1 MTKRVGDGMKPSQL
15 SWKWLLFGLLGV
27 LAFGTALIPELIG
40 DTSRFEDRVTAEL
53 SSRAQTESKQAST
66 AGATTASRHSIN
78 SMPIA
83 ISVPTTFGVSP

>member
-1 MTKRVGDGMKPSQL
+1 MKPSQL
-15 SWKWLLFGLLGV
+15 SWKWLLYGLLGV

-53 SSRAQTESKQAST
+53 SSWAGRAQTESKQASR

-83 ISVPTTFGVSP
+83 ISVLTTFGVSP